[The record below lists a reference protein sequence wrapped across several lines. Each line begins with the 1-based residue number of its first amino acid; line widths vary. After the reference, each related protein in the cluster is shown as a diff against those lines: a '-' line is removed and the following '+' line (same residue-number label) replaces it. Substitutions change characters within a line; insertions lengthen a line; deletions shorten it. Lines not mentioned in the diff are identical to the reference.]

1 MPHPITMSYNDYY
14 NHIRTKITGPTEKAP
29 NPVMARIMV
38 AALPIFA
45 AKEVFHQTIAIAV
58 RLPLV
63 VVHTFLIYPTF
74 LAPMN
79 SPASN
84 ILIKAL
90 VELPS
95 ILDLIK
101 RIAKTAFIVGITII
115 ITPAC
120 FIRPSGLNEIG
131 KLDFSSKTENK
142 FPKTATK
149 ENPGFAGICGMESLK
164 AELNDQ
170 IESILD
176 KDAAASYNLSPPSG
190 ILLYGAPGNGKTFFA
205 HKFAEELGIR
215 FARPVHMKQIS
226 SSSVGSKWLHETAA
240 NLRTAFEEVE
250 AKAKKNR
257 SYGVIIIDE
266 IDTFI
271 PKSSSLGSTPQDAAR
286 NEERGEFLTLL
297 ENAHER
303 GIYVIATTNFPERL
317 DEALIRPGRFDTKV
331 EVKNPDQ
338 PMIEQFMRSMLTGV
352 PHSNGINY
360 RGYSLAL
367 ARGHATVAEVKLI
380 MECAKRLAL
389 RASRNSPELVP
400 VDNAMVRHA
409 VTEHIKRKFPQV

>member
-1 MPHPITMSYNDYY
+1 MSYNDYY
-14 NHIRTKITGPTEKAP
+14 NHIRSKITGPSENAP
-29 NPVMARIMV
+29 NPVMARVMV

-63 VVHTFLIYPTF
+63 ALHTILAYPTF

-84 ILIKAL
+84 VLIKAL

-95 ILDLIK
+95 FLDLII
-101 RIAKTAFIVGITII
+101 RVAKTAFIVVFTII

-120 FIRPSGLNEIG
+120 FIRPSSLSEVDPDLSRKSEK
-131 KLDFSSKTENK
+131 KL
-142 FPKTATK
+142 PKIAAK
-149 ENPGFAGICGMESLK
+149 GIPGFAGICGMESLK

-257 SYGVIIIDE
+257 SYGVIILDE
-266 IDTFI
+266 IDTFF
-271 PKSSSLGSTPQDAAR
+271 PKSSSLVGSATDAAR

-352 PHSNGINY
+352 AHSNGINY